1 MKVVY
6 LSSWKYLEG
15 KSMTEKGGEF
25 VQIQSL
31 QRGKRES
38 AKYSGSG
45 EKLKSGF
52 PDDQVGV

>member
-1 MKVVY
+1 
-6 LSSWKYLEG
+6 
-15 KSMTEKGGEF
+15 MTEKGGEF